1 MVGEPQRVEHPTLG
15 GSLKQRWGTSVAGA
29 CRPSMTLLSH
39 SEFPARVSCEVGL
52 EEGRS
57 FRNSHVEVREVLDL
71 RTQSIRLTVE
81 KMTASA
87 PVNSEGNAATG

>member
-1 MVGEPQRVEHPTLG
+1 
-15 GSLKQRWGTSVAGA
+15 
-29 CRPSMTLLSH
+29 MTLLSH

-87 PVNSEGNAATG
+87 PVNSEEMQLPGNPTKDCVAQ